1 MGSGYSKAS
10 GNSLKTYNKVITY
23 AKFKQQIDHVAEVD
37 AIDREILKKDPNYKI
52 SKYFFADKPRD
63 TIVQLYVKNGKYTFD
78 VYKDKKSVAKGLNEK
93 QVKETVAKITENTR
107 FFKLLEEDR
116 KKRKGI

>member
-1 MGSGYSKAS
+1 MNDSYVVI
-10 GNSLKTYNKVITY
+10 KTNKVITY

-37 AIDREILKKDPNYKI
+37 SIDREILKRDPDYKI

-63 TIVQLYVKNGKYTFD
+63 TVIQLYLKDGKYTYD
-78 VYKDKKSVAKGLNEK
+78 VYKDKKNIAKGLNAK
-93 QVKETVAKITENTR
+93 QVKEEVAKITENTR

-116 KKRKGI
+116 KKREK

>member
-1 MGSGYSKAS
+1 MGGRGSSS
-10 GNSLKTYNKVITY
+10 SNTLRTYNKVITY
-23 AKFKQQIDHVAEVD
+23 AKFKQQINNVTEVD
-37 AIDREILKKDPNYKI
+37 SIDREILKKDPNYKI

-63 TIVQLYVKNGKYTFD
+63 TIVQLYVKDGKYTYD
-78 VYKDKKSVAKGLNEK
+78 VYKDRKSVAKGLNEK

-116 KKRKGI
+116 MKRRKQ